1 MKMAVGCLLFKGAV
15 SRILS
20 KFKQEPPPN
29 VLCVANKIQI
39 LNFSKNETN
48 WYTQVTKQIQKETR
62 MERLKED

>member
-29 VLCVANKIQI
+29 
-39 LNFSKNETN
+39 
-48 WYTQVTKQIQKETR
+48 
-62 MERLKED
+62 MHRLKHKNNLHIYGGRFRLRSFYAIFEKL